1 MVEFRAEDA
10 CSYGDREAIMI
21 SYFRYWIT
29 KNRSNGKHF
38 YDGHYWTYNSIAAL
52 KKIMPYWSD
61 WQIRN
66 TLNSLINKGILI
78 EGNYNKA
85 GYDRTKW
92 YAFSNEALFLDI
104 CGNQQMDLPKTTN
117 GIVENH
123 KPIPVSIPI
132 SKPIRKKENNKKK
145 ESFTPPSLEEVEEY
159 CKERNN
165 KVDAKQFFD
174 YYNEG
179 NWKDYKGNPIK
190 NWKQKII
197 AVWEKKA
204 EEQYKEE
211 QRKEKKRKGSLL
223 W

>member
-1 MVEFRAEDA
+1 
-10 CSYGDREAIMI
+10 MI
-21 SYFRYWIT
+21 SYFRYWIS
-29 KNRSNGKHF
+29 KNKANNKHF
-38 YDGHYWTYNSIAAL
+38 YDGHYWTYNSMTAL
-52 KKIMPYWSD
+52 SKIMPFWSEK
-61 WQIRN
+61 QIR
-66 TLNSLINKGILI
+66 TIINSLIDKGIII

-92 YAFSNEALFLDI
+92 YAFADEAAFLDI
-104 CGNQQMDLPKTTN
+104 CQNGQMEVAKWANGNDQM
-117 GIVENH
+117 G